1 MPFIASCACGC
12 IHTVLRMILGVM
24 YRTQYLEVGQGAFDQ
39 SVDSQDKHPSNAVGH
54 IVLPPPIFLHLH
66 LLFFAIFRCFLRE
79 HERRASRLS
88 LRSDLL
94 QILPFRTPNLTT
106 KTLGPASRTTDHWSE
121 MGLDP
126 RGSRSSTFTHRVDS
140 AQGISRT
147 CCCC

>member
-1 MPFIASCACGC
+1 MWMHTHRAQDDSGRNVSNSIPGSGTRSFRPKRRFTGQAPFKRGW
-12 IHTVLRMILGVM
+12 T
-24 YRTQYLEVGQGAFDQ
+24 YRP
-39 SVDSQDKHPSNAVGH
+39 SPSNLFA
-54 IVLPPPIFLHLH
+54 PAPS
-66 LLFFAIFRCFLRE
+66 FFAIFRCFLRE